1 MKCHSINFH
10 DLSMQVKD
18 NLTKFSFSNIV
29 VLVNLKSNSAVPVSL
44 GTLALYLSQTSTTDK
59 YLCTMQCLL
68 K

>member
-1 MKCHSINFH
+1 
-10 DLSMQVKD
+10 MQVKD